1 MTDELRLPCKESDT
15 PDDWFI
21 GRDGKQ
27 YPSDD
32 LLDDD
37 IRRAILEE
45 ANALELTGEERVT
58 FIEKAQDRAE
68 ASAKKDALRRRRH
81 ARSECHDSCLF
92 RTRCL
97 GLAIEGEEIHGT
109 WGGYYEEE
117 IREIRREISR
127 RRRGGGPH
135 V

>member
-1 MTDELRLPCKESDT
+1 MTDLRLPCREGD
-15 PDDWFI
+15 PDDWFLSK
-21 GRDGKQ
+21 DGKQ

-37 IRRAILEE
+37 DRIAILEE
-45 ANALELTGEERVT
+45 ANRLELRDEARVE

-68 ASAKKDALRRRRH
+68 ADARRAALQRRRH
-81 ARSECHDSCLF
+81 AKEDCFGCLL

-97 GLAIEGEEIHGT
+97 QMAIEGDFQHGT

-117 IREIRREISR
+117 IREIRREIR
-127 RRRGGGPH
+127 RRNRKG
-135 V
+135 